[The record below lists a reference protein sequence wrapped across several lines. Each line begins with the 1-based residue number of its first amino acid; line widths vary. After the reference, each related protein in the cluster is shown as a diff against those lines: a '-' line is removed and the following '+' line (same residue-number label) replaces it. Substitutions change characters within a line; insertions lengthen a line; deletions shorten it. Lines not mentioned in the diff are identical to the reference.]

1 MRKYYCL
8 VLLIV
13 ISFSC
18 VGDVKKR
25 NLTADTFISIDRDE
39 INVEVMEKASTYVET
54 VQYIPLETNNQN
66 IIGNVTKIILSSNYI
81 HIYDS
86 QTNNVYQFDYKGKFV
101 RKIGTT
107 GNGPNEYVR
116 ISTFSVNPKT
126 GNIAIYCEIK
136 QSIIEFTSEGLPI
149 SEKKLGFVC
158 SDFIHYKDGYMFYGG
173 RFPNQNIFKDIFPE
187 QYRLVN
193 IGADDEIV
201 EKYLPTTYNEELLRT
216 AITSERNC
224 LYYTHDNELRLLEK
238 SNGLVYDVN
247 NNMKSIYIVDFYK
260 YTIPVSF
267 FYDSDIGEKDIQ
279 RIEKSDCCYLSS
291 FFETDNYIYL
301 SYVVNGYNKM
311 ISQCMYLKGNA
322 ESINIGPVWVND
334 IDNIAMPTIITTFN
348 NSLVGYYEA
357 YELKTMIDSNTKEL
371 TPKITELGKIVKES
385 DNPIISII
393 KLRDIS

>member
-1 MRKYYCL
+1 MH
-8 VLLIV
+8 
-13 ISFSC
+13 ISC
-18 VGDVKKR
+18 DKGDVR
-25 NLTADTFISIDRDE
+25 REVTADTFIFIDREE
-39 INVEVMEKASTYVET
+39 INIEVMEKASTYIEA

-149 SEKKLGFVC
+149 SDRKLGFVC
-158 SDFIHYKDGYMFYGG
+158 SDFIYYEDGYMFYGG

-193 IGADDEIV
+193 IGADNEIV

-247 NNMKSIYIVDFYK
+247 NNMKSIYVVDFYK

-279 RIEKSDCCYLSS
+279 CIEKSDCCYLSS

-322 ESINIGPVWVND
+322 KSVNIGPIWVND
-334 IDNIAMPTIITTFN
+334 IDNIAMPTIITSFN

-371 TPKITELGKIVKES
+371 ISKITELGEIVKES